1 MIPRAMVT
9 PPTPMDGEGIGR
21 LSPTTIPGRTI
32 TFTAIQ
38 APLAGSTREAS
49 EVAIRAALAAEAT
62 WEASA
67 VATAVAVTAVADT
80 AAAGIA
86 EHFSRTSVDSEGVL
100 ATHHESDDAQ
110 VSKFFL
116 VGPGDQLFTADFF
129 F

>member
-1 MIPRAMVT
+1 
-9 PPTPMDGEGIGR
+9 MDGEAIGR
-21 LSPTTIPGRTI
+21 LSATTIPGRTI

-67 VATAVAVTAVADT
+67 VATAVADT

-110 VSKFFL
+110 VTKFFL

>member
-1 MIPRAMVT
+1 
-9 PPTPMDGEGIGR
+9 
-21 LSPTTIPGRTI
+21 
-32 TFTAIQ
+32 
-38 APLAGSTREAS
+38 
-49 EVAIRAALAAEAT
+49 VAIRAALAAEAT

-67 VATAVAVTAVADT
+67 VATAVADT

-110 VSKFFL
+110 VTKFFL

>member
-1 MIPRAMVT
+1 
-9 PPTPMDGEGIGR
+9 MDGEGIGR

>member
-1 MIPRAMVT
+1 
-9 PPTPMDGEGIGR
+9 MDGEGIGR

-49 EVAIRAALAAEAT
+49 EVAMALA
-62 WEASA
+62 
-67 VATAVAVTAVADT
+67 ATAVAVTAVAAT

>member
-1 MIPRAMVT
+1 
-9 PPTPMDGEGIGR
+9 MDGEGIGR

-67 VATAVAVTAVADT
+67 VATAVADT

-110 VSKFFL
+110 VTKFFL